1 MRRRLNRSTTR
12 PGPPVLKL
20 LLLAVCTTSLSACF
34 IKDSEFFALSE
45 EALEDIFGPAFTDLR
60 PGQAGW
66 VLNDDYLYFNVTDP
80 QGSNGAPPS
89 GVDFGSVSAVNNI
102 QLPLERDGNTFMAG
116 IGGLSAGA
124 HMIEVTAADNAGN
137 TSSTFFD
144 FTYDPNA
151 PVIEIMDPPVGEV
164 ETDDPM
170 FSLGI
175 SGAIMDPNIGGATI
189 GLYRA
194 GPDGACGTMDD
205 AMFES
210 GTGPGQASPNMRDI
224 ELGPNGEFST
234 GFDIY
239 NPLSAG
245 DEPRREQVCA
255 RVEAEDAAVNVDGQP
270 NPNRSIFFIEQ
281 FLFWQL
287 APVTPIIIACAI
299 ILTHGDA
306 DSLLRALLSIPLLAG
321 SPFRAVFTGPS
332 GGVDGNG
339 VHTGALDIEGAAEIL
354 QRIFL
359 FGLYRL
365 ALTITAS
372 NGTEHSTS
380 VDLDVGPEEMT
391 YECPAS

>member
-1 MRRRLNRSTTR
+1 MPRRLDRSANR
-12 PGPPVLKL
+12 PGPWILKL
-20 LLLAVCTTSLSACF
+20 MLLAVCTAGLSACW
-34 IKDSEFFALSE
+34 IKDADFFAIE
-45 EALEDIFGPAFTDLR
+45 EALEDLFGPAFTDLR
-60 PGQAGW
+60 PAQAGW
-66 VLNDDYLYFNVTDP
+66 VLNDDFLYFNVTDP

-89 GVDFGSVSAVNNI
+89 GVDFNSVSAVNNI

-144 FTYDPNA
+144 FTYDPDA
-151 PVIEIMDPPVGEV
+151 PVIEIMDPPAGEV
-164 ETDDPM
+164 ETDEAM

-175 SGAIMDPNIGGATI
+175 SGTIMDPNLGGATI

-194 GPDGACGTMDD
+194 GPDGTCGTTDD

-234 GFDIY
+234 GFDLY
-239 NPLSAG
+239 NPLSSG

-287 APVTPIIIACAI
+287 APVAPIVIACTI
-299 ILTHGDA
+299 ILSHGSTE
-306 DSLLRALLSIPLLAG
+306 SLLRALLDIPLLAG
-321 SPFRAVFTGPS
+321 RPFRAVFSGPE
-332 GGVDGNG
+332 GGVDGDG
-339 VHTGALDIEGAAEIL
+339 VHTGTLDSAGAAEIL

-359 FGLYRL
+359 FGLYLL
-365 ALTITAS
+365 ALNITAPD
-372 NGTEHSTS
+372 GTEHSTT
-380 VDLDVGPEEMT
+380 VEIDVGAEEMT
-391 YECPAS
+391 YQCAE